1 KIIHLGDFTD
11 NRKYVNTQIMS
22 RIRETFIEPIVAR
35 EIETDFILGNHD
47 VYLKNTNKISSPNEF
62 LRTYPKFRIFDETT
76 HIKIDNLDCLYIPWI
91 NSENQE
97 KSLNTI
103 KNSYASV
110 VFGHLEL
117 QSFLMYPGVYCEHG
131 LDKTLFKKFKQVWS
145 GHFHTSSFQDNI
157 FYCGNLWQ
165 LTFAD
170 MFGDKGFYIL
180 DTETLERTFVKNP
193 YKMFNRIEYNDKDRN
208 LSDVMQMDFS
218 ILKDSYVKIVVN
230 SKTNPYYFDRFIDAI
245 QKCEPFNYSVIDN
258 TQLGITEDD
267 VALETEDTITILN
280 KSIDNLDTELDKNK
294 LKQMIQRLY
303 TEASGMEN

>member
-1 KIIHLGDFTD
+1 MLVAILADSHFNVRNGSIQFQTYFEKFITNHIIPTLDKMNIKKIIHLGDFTD

-145 GHFHTSSFQDNI
+145 GHFHTSSFKII
-157 FYCGNLWQ
+157 F
-165 LTFAD
+165 F
-170 MFGDKGFYIL
+170 
-180 DTETLERTFVKNP
+180 
-193 YKMFNRIEYNDKDRN
+193 
-208 LSDVMQMDFS
+208 
-218 ILKDSYVKIVVN
+218 IVVIFGN
-230 SKTNPYYFDRFIDAI
+230 
-245 QKCEPFNYSVIDN
+245 
-258 TQLGITEDD
+258 
-267 VALETEDTITILN
+267 
-280 KSIDNLDTELDKNK
+280 
-294 LKQMIQRLY
+294 
-303 TEASGMEN
+303 